1 MSPPENLNEA
11 SIPLLTEVI
20 EPPAATKPVARTSAP
35 VAATAP
41 DASTPIAHVQP
52 ATPAAPAA
60 AAPPVHPLP
69 SSPAAPL
76 QALAQT
82 PAQPALHLSEHDWE
96 QLQSKLSE
104 RVLRQLQ
111 GRIDFVLEQRIRD
124 SLADVLQLAMV
135 GLTSEIK
142 RGLQHT
148 LEEVIGR
155 AVAQEI
161 ARLQNQK
168 K

>member
-1 MSPPENLNEA
+1 MSSPENLHEA

-20 EPPAATKPVARTSAP
+20 TPQAAAGMSAR
-35 VAATAP
+35 
-41 DASTPIAHVQP
+41 P
-52 ATPAAPAA
+52 ATPAATTPAS
-60 AAPPVHPLP
+60 APAVSTASAPGTPGTA
-69 SSPAAPL
+69 PAAPHFPT

-82 PAQPALHLSEHDWE
+82 PAQPVLHLSEHDWE
-96 QLQSKLSE
+96 QLQNKLSE

-124 SLADVLQLAMV
+124 SLADVLQLAMS

>member
-1 MSPPENLNEA
+1 MTC
-11 SIPLLTEVI
+11 IMH
-20 EPPAATKPVARTSAP
+20 K
-35 VAATAP
+35 
-41 DASTPIAHVQP
+41 P
-52 ATPAAPAA
+52 AT
-60 AAPPVHPLP
+60 
-69 SSPAAPL
+69 SQRL
-76 QALAQT
+76 Q
-82 PAQPALHLSEHDWE
+82 LSEQDWA
-96 QLQSKLSE
+96 QLQSKVAE
-104 RVLRQLQ
+104 QVLRQLQ

-124 SLADVLQLAMV
+124 SLADVLQLAMI
-135 GLTSEIK
+135 GLTGEIK

>member
-1 MSPPENLNEA
+1 MCPPENINEA

-20 EPPAATKPVARTSAP
+20 DAHAPAGTVARHLLAP
-35 VAATAP
+35 GHAP
-41 DASTPIAHVQP
+41 THAHPSVHTQALTPTQP
-52 ATPAAPAA
+52 A
-60 AAPPVHPLP
+60 
-69 SSPAAPL
+69 SGQRL
-76 QALAQT
+76 Q
-82 PAQPALHLSEHDWE
+82 LSEQDWE
-96 QLQSKLSE
+96 QLQTKLSE

-124 SLADVLQLAMV
+124 SLADVLQLAMI
-135 GLTSEIK
+135 GLTGEIK

-161 ARLQNQK
+161 ARLQNPK

>member
-1 MSPPENLNEA
+1 MCPPENINEA

-20 EPPAATKPVARTSAP
+20 DAHAPAGTVARHLPAP
-35 VAATAP
+35 G
-41 DASTPIAHVQP
+41 Q
-52 ATPAAPAA
+52 AAPAHA
-60 AAPPVHPLP
+60 HPFVHT
-69 SSPAAPL
+69 
-76 QALAQT
+76 QALT
-82 PAQPALHLSEHDWE
+82 PTQAASSQRLQLSEQDWE
-96 QLQSKLSE
+96 QLQTKLSE

-124 SLADVLQLAMV
+124 SLADVLQLAMI
-135 GLTSEIK
+135 GLTGEIK